1 MTSTALGQINGGV
14 ALKKTLYE
22 GDLFIVEDNIPAH
35 QDSRTNTN
43 NIIDYAIFSP
53 AIHNKIQN
61 LSVKNDISSDHS
73 AILFNFSTKFNKSV
87 SAPIKIKLY
96 QKTKWDSINS
106 SLSNKLAILQN
117 QISHLINS

>member
-1 MTSTALGQINGGV
+1 MTSAALGQINGGV
-14 ALKKTLYE
+14 ALKKTLYQ

-43 NIIDYAIFSP
+43 NIIDYEIFSP

-61 LSVKNDISSDHS
+61 LSIKNDISSDHS
-73 AILFNFSTKFNKSV
+73 AILFNFSTKFNKFI
-87 SAPIKIKLY
+87 SAPIKMKLY
-96 QKTKWDSINS
+96 HKTKWDSINS
-106 SLSNKLAILQN
+106 SLSSELAILQN